1 MYYVWGGGFL
11 AFTLKY
17 FNVNIPFFFDSALA
31 MLLFFHLGRIF
42 HEWEWYKKLQPIW
55 ISMVFL
61 IAYILFVW
69 MVVPLVN
76 IKENLYPIYLP
87 VLSIIPIWA
96 LYQMCCRINSIFISH
111 CGVVSLSIMGLH
123 HPIYDVVMAPIFN
136 RVAFPHLIEVILMVV
151 STLII
156 VLIIDKL
163 IMKYVPFL
171 LGKF

>member
-1 MYYVWGGGFL
+1 MNGNGIKSYNQYG
-11 AFTLKY
+11 KY
-17 FNVNIPFFFDSALA
+17 
-31 MLLFFHLGRIF
+31 G
-42 HEWEWYKKLQPIW
+42 
-55 ISMVFL
+55 VFV
-61 IAYILFVW
+61 AYILFVW

-136 RVAFPHLIEVILMVV
+136 RLP
-151 STLII
+151 
-156 VLIIDKL
+156 
-163 IMKYVPFL
+163 
-171 LGKF
+171 